1 MRKPPHK
8 PIPREKILKKMHF
21 MRKMTAFMDKR
32 MAGSIVGKERILPTE
47 KGNVRTLTYGFENPE
62 TQPVLVDIH
71 GGGFV
76 MGNPEMD
83 DPFMM
88 QFVEKCGVKVISI
101 DYTLSPDVMFPVA
114 LEECHAVIRYLK
126 EHQEEL
132 NIDGDRIVIMG
143 HSAGG
148 NFCAAIGLMDNGEQ
162 KLGLKGILLD
172 YPPTDILTDPFD
184 KPLPKG
190 CLPPNV
196 CRMFNAAYCTPEEA
210 KNPLVSPT
218 FATAEMVNNFPPTL
232 VITAGKDSLAGETE
246 VFKDTLISAG
256 VDVTFKR
263 FEGVIHGFTITPP
276 AKAKKQPKEYEA
288 SLEAW
293 QMMIDFV
300 NRVI

>member
-1 MRKPPHK
+1 M
-8 PIPREKILKKMHF
+8 
-21 MRKMTAFMDKR
+21 KR
-32 MAGSIVGKERILPTE
+32 VDSGTWEAPT
-47 KGNVRTLTYGFENPE
+47 GDAPLMYTSLGTLFNAWPQFY
-62 TQPVLVDIH
+62 H

-114 LEECHAVIRYLK
+114 LEECHAVICYLK

-132 NIDGDRIVIMG
+132 HVDGDRIVIMG

-148 NFCAAIGLMDNGEQ
+148 NFCAAIGLMDNEEQ
-162 KLGLKGILLD
+162 KLGLKGIILD

-210 KNPLVSPT
+210 KNPLISPT
-218 FATAEMVNNFPPTL
+218 FATAEMVSHFPPTL
-232 VITAGKDSLAGETE
+232 VITAGQDSLAGETD
-246 VFKDTLISAG
+246 VFKDTLVSAG

-276 AKAKKQPKEYEA
+276 AKAKKQPKEYAA

-293 QMMIDFV
+293 QMMIGFV
-300 NRVI
+300 NRNI

>member
-1 MRKPPHK
+1 M
-8 PIPREKILKKMHF
+8 PREKIQKKMKF
-21 MRKMTAFMDKR
+21 MRKMTAFAEKK
-32 MAGSIVGKERILPTE
+32 MAGTIVGKELILNTE
-47 KGNVRTLTYGFENPE
+47 KGAIRTLTYGFEN
-62 TQPVLVDIH
+62 TDVQPVLVDIH

-76 MGNPEMD
+76 MGSPEMD

-101 DYTLSPDVMFPVA
+101 DYRLSPDVMFPVA

-126 EHQEEL
+126 DNAQKL
-132 NIDGDRIVIMG
+132 NIDSERIVIMG

-148 NFCAAIGLMDNGEQ
+148 NFCAALGLMDNEKQ
-162 KLGLKGILLD
+162 ELGLKGMILD
-172 YPPTDILTDPFD
+172 YPPTDIVTDPYD
-184 KPLPKG
+184 KPSPKG

-210 KNPLVSPT
+210 NNPLVSPS
-218 FATAEMVNNFPPTL
+218 FATENMVGNFPPTL
-232 VITAGKDSLAGETE
+232 VITAGRDSLAGETE
-246 VFKDTLISAG
+246 KLKDTLINAG

-263 FEGVIHGFTITPP
+263 FEDVIHGFTITPK
-276 AKAKKQPKEYEA
+276 AKAKRQPKEYEA
-288 SLEAW
+288 SLVAW

>member
-1 MRKPPHK
+1 MKKPPYK
-8 PIPREKILKKMHF
+8 PMSREKIQKKMHF

-47 KGNVRTLTYGFENPE
+47 KGNVRTLTYGFGNPK

-126 EHQEEL
+126 EYAEQLH
-132 NIDGDRIVIMG
+132 IDGDRIVIMG

-148 NFCAAIGLMDNGEQ
+148 NFCAAIGLMDNEAR
-162 KLGLKGILLD
+162 KLGLKGMILD

-218 FATAEMVNNFPPTL
+218 FAAAEMVNNFPPTL
-232 VITAGKDSLAGETE
+232 VITAGQDSLAGETE
-246 VFKDTLISAG
+246 AFKDTLISAG

-263 FEGVIHGFTITPP
+263 FEGVIHGFTITSP